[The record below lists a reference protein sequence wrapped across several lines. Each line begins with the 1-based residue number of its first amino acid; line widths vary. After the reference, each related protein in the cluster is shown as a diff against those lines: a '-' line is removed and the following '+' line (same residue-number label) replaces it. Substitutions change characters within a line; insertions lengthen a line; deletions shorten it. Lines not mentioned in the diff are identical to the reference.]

1 MQYKTIILELLQQRP
16 QLHERLRRSDILL
29 ETLNEQ
35 AQRLRTRHLEW
46 SAMLVEVMPE
56 SETSQ
61 ITRTAFELAL
71 SEWETGLTDDSLPE
85 SFEPL
90 TLDAAMAFIRRPLSP
105 E

>member
-1 MQYKTIILELLQQRP
+1 MQYKTIILELLQHRP

-56 SETSQ
+56 SVTSQ
-61 ITRTAFELAL
+61 ITRTAFELPL
-71 SEWETGLTDDSLPE
+71 SQRDAGLTDESLPQ